1 MKKYTILIFV
11 IAITLS
17 LTSISSFS
25 DSINNVPTN
34 SKPIVVVI
42 DGEEVIINAISENGQ
57 LYLAIDELAPVIGL
71 EVNTANE
78 NKPIITS
85 TKADNLNIT
94 KATLSFSTNLI
105 SNNSV
110 GNEWNYYIKVN
121 NNTYNSNQQ
130 DTTIE
135 LNGDNI
141 PIELVVYEYDESK
154 SDFGSSSVVV
164 PYSEL
169 IKGQT
174 LTYRK
179 VITVTENGGKY
190 SGNTATIQFNLTV
203 TPK

>member
-1 MKKYTILIFV
+1 M
-11 IAITLS
+11 S
-17 LTSISSFS
+17 QTSISSFS

-57 LYLAIDELAPVIGL
+57 LYLSIDELAPVIGL

-78 NKPIITS
+78 NKPIINS
-85 TKADNLNIT
+85 TKADNPNIT

-179 VITVTENGGKY
+179 VINVTENGGRY
-190 SGNTATIQFNLTV
+190 SGNTATVQFNLTV